1 MGSDVRNNNN
11 KDTVN
16 SAQKWEMEYCSRT
29 IKTLTAPTYAQSWE
43 NRKDEREGCIMGKE
57 RDSSLKKKRGTDLN
71 ILVTVTA
78 REICVVNG
86 ERKKEFI
93 APART
98 ETFWLR
104 KAPQGGSQSPKPKH
118 KVPRLCEDSFRLETK
133 LSFHARSPRIRVPI
147 FTVVRFYGASEWV
160 RSCVTAARATTLLE
174 KKNRICFFLDIFTA
188 AFSFI
193 RMISWIWVT
202 ELVTSAGESCV
213 ECEYQKHT
221 HVSELQ

>member
-118 KVPRLCEDSFRLETK
+118 RVPVRRLFSSGNKAFLPRALP
-133 LSFHARSPRIRVPI
+133 SNPRSHIYGCTVLWRIRVSS
-147 FTVVRFYGASEWV
+147 VVRYSSACHDLTW
-160 RSCVTAARATTLLE
+160 

-213 ECEYQKHT
+213 ECE
-221 HVSELQ
+221 